1 MLEMNSKYHAQR
13 TLVLEQMAA
22 LQTMEQ
28 GSLKSEY
35 REQPSGAKSGPY
47 FKHQVWRKGAN
58 VTQRIAPEDAPAP
71 AAALVGDLLQGAANR
86 IDAQYQSKP
95 GEVRKGREPLQV
107 QCLFGTFKLQR
118 DYYYHP
124 GKKAGHYPS
133 DAALGLEGSYT
144 PGLARLICLEGADES
159 SYLKA
164 ERHLEQTGG
173 MAVSARQI

>member
-35 REQPSGAKSGPY
+35 REQPSGVKSGPY

-58 VTQRIAPEDAPAP
+58 VTQRIAAEAPTGVAVQALEVLVRTALFKP
-71 AAALVGDLLQGAANR
+71 ATALVGDLLQGAANR

-124 GKKAGHYPS
+124 GKKA
-133 DAALGLEGSYT
+133 
-144 PGLARLICLEGADES
+144 
-159 SYLKA
+159 
-164 ERHLEQTGG
+164 
-173 MAVSARQI
+173 